1 MRLEFPKSFHKK
13 LGVRLTIWYSGVFLL
28 SSLIFAVGSFLLV
41 FSAVRH
47 NRVAIQAALLQYR
60 EKAEEGGVS
69 ALAKLLRQ
77 QVHPSRTNSSLTT
90 ATSSWLLTAWA
101 DRSTASPSPV
111 PTE

>member
-1 MRLEFPKSFHKK
+1 MRLKFPKSFHKK
-13 LGVRLTIWYSGVFLL
+13 LGVRPTIGYSGVFLF

-47 NRVAIQAALLQYR
+47 NPVAIQAALLQYR
-60 EKAEEGGVS
+60 EKAEGGIS
-69 ALAKLLRQ
+69 ALAKLFRQ
-77 QVHPSRTNSSLTT
+77 QVHPSRTNSSLMT